1 MLSAALTQH
10 GHEVRVLDYAYL
22 REAERDADAVRAQL
36 LAFRPDCVGVS
47 VYTASV
53 SLARETMR
61 QAKELLGVPIIVGGP
76 HATLYPEAM
85 IGLDYVDTVVTGDG
99 EVTLP
104 LVVSEPARYAKQIVQ
119 GGQLDITTLPT
130 ADFSTFYGSER
141 ILIYPLQTSRGCP
154 FNCSFCTVHTVT
166 SRRWRP
172 RDLQPVM
179 AELDGALERL
189 PQIREI
195 QIHDDCPT
203 LDVGRFKELLR
214 QVAARQTAR
223 KLTVANIR
231 ADSVDDELVS
241 LMLQAGC
248 DSVCI
253 AAEHGNPDVFDLI
266 GKAETLADIERAAT
280 TIRRHG
286 ARLGLCFIIGLPGD
300 TLARTQDSI
309 RLARRLQPDFVFW
322 NMAHPFRHSRILD
335 WYEAHGATLGDV
347 DDYASYVESSVTGAE
362 PIVSTPEFTAAERR
376 QAKFQCAVA
385 TDQYDASQ
393 EGVLKLLA
401 LACGYHCVALTLAS
415 LGRKAR
421 AAAWLRVGWRLRR
434 LRALFRGHGG
444 RAR

>member
-1 MLSAALTQH
+1 MVVGVGLDLREAEPPNAKANDMSKVFLLAPSHLSAPTVTPHLGCAMLSAALTQH

-286 ARLGLCFIIGLPGD
+286 ARLGLCFTSDYRATRWREPKTRFASPDACSRISSSGTWRTPSGIAVSWTGTKHTAQPSGTWTTTPPTSNPALPVRNR
-300 TLARTQDSI
+300 LYRRPSSPPQSAARPSSSAPLRRTSMT
-309 RLARRLQPDFVFW
+309 RARRVF
-322 NMAHPFRHSRILD
+322 
-335 WYEAHGATLGDV
+335 
-347 DDYASYVESSVTGAE
+347 
-362 PIVSTPEFTAAERR
+362 
-376 QAKFQCAVA
+376 
-385 TDQYDASQ
+385 
-393 EGVLKLLA
+393 
-401 LACGYHCVALTLAS
+401 
-415 LGRKAR
+415 
-421 AAAWLRVGWRLRR
+421 
-434 LRALFRGHGG
+434 
-444 RAR
+444 